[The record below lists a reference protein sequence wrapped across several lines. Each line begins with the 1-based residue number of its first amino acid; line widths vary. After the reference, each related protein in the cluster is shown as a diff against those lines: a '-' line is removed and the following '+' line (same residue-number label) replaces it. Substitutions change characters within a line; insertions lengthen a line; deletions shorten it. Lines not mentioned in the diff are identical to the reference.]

1 MQFSRSSV
9 FLEVIEGLSKSPHI
23 HQGNEIEMARKIL
36 YSGSQFLKIQRVN
49 AWLMNKEGTAL
60 NSLLAYDKL
69 RDEYYTEG
77 SLERDVFPVWFRYMQ
92 RNDIIISTDARNEP
106 FNKELVEPYLVPLD
120 IYSMMEVPIIS
131 SGQIK
136 GLICFEH
143 TGEIRQWSNDEQHFA
158 IALTQLLTLSLE
170 TKEKNS
176 YREQLEI
183 LVNEKTNL
191 VSEINYR
198 IQNNL
203 SIFTALIRTEMKKAK
218 DEYHTSLFENIL
230 NKTYSLEMLQT
241 AVNKSTESNQV
252 NMGQYIETMLSDM
265 QHGKG
270 ASKKMI
276 IHTDLQEMYLST
288 TQAIPYALL
297 VSELLSVG
305 MRTSEATKQNPM
317 NILLSSPNENNRMFS
332 IQYHGKSDASYR
344 DDDLELIRN
353 LADQIDGSFSIR
365 ENGKQKELIL
375 EF

>member
-23 HQGNEIEMARKIL
+23 YLGNEIEMAKKIL

-49 AWLMNKEGTAL
+49 AWMMNKEGTAL
-60 NSLLAYDKL
+60 DSLLAYDKL
-69 RDEYYTEG
+69 RDEFYKEG
-77 SLERDVFPVWFRYMQ
+77 ALERDVFPIWFRYMQ

-106 FNKELVEPYLVPLD
+106 FNKELVEPYLNPLD

-176 YREQLEI
+176 YREQLEV
-183 LVNEKTNL
+183 LVNEKTKL
-191 VSEINYR
+191 VSDINYR

-203 SIFTALIRTEMKKAK
+203 SILTALIRSEMKKAK

-230 NKTYSLEMLQT
+230 NKTYSLEMLHS
-241 AVNKSTESNQV
+241 AVSKSTESNMV
-252 NMGQYIETMLSDM
+252 NIGKYIEYMLSGM
-265 QHGKG
+265 QLGKN
-270 ASKKMI
+270 SSQKLVI
-276 IHTDLQEMYLST
+276 QRDLQEIFLST
-288 TQAIPYALL
+288 IHAIPYALL
-297 VSELLSVG
+297 INELLSVG
-305 MRTSEATKQNPM
+305 IRSSVATKQHPM
-317 NILLSSPNENNRMFS
+317 NISLSTNSEKSRTFS
-332 IQYHGKSDASYR
+332 MQFLEKSTVTNSDE
-344 DDDLELIRN
+344 DLELIRN
-353 LADQIDGSFSIR
+353 LTDQIDGSFSIH
-365 ENGKQKELIL
+365 EKGQEKELIL

>member
-23 HQGNEIEMARKIL
+23 HQGNELEMAQKIL

-49 AWLMNKEGTAL
+49 AWMMNKEGTSL
-60 NSLLAYDKL
+60 ESLLAYDKL
-69 RDEYYTEG
+69 RDEFYQEG
-77 SLERDVFPVWFRYMQ
+77 ALELKVYPIWFRYMQ

-106 FNKELVEPYLVPLD
+106 FNRELVEPYLIPLD

-143 TGEIRQWSNDEQHFA
+143 TGDIRQWSNDEQHFA

-176 YREQLEI
+176 YRDQLEV
-183 LVNEKTNL
+183 LVNEKTKL
-191 VSEINYR
+191 VSDINYR

-203 SIFTALIRTEMKKAK
+203 SILTALIRSEMKRAK

-241 AVNKSTESNQV
+241 AVSKSTESNRV
-252 NMGQYIETMLSDM
+252 NIGQYIENMLSGM
-265 QHGKG
+265 QHGKNT
-270 ASKKMI
+270 SHKLVIQK
-276 IHTDLQEMYLST
+276 DLQEIFLST
-288 TQAIPYALL
+288 THAIPYALL
-297 VSELLSVG
+297 INELLSVG
-305 MRTSEATKQNPM
+305 MRSSEATMQHQM
-317 NILLSSPNENNRMFS
+317 NISLSSNSEKLGTFS
-332 IQYHGKSDASYR
+332 MQFQGKSSATY
-344 DDDLELIRN
+344 LEEELEVIRN
-353 LADQIDGSFSIR
+353 LTEQIDGAFSIH
-365 ENGKQKELIL
+365 ENGREKILTL

>member
-23 HQGNEIEMARKIL
+23 HQGNELEMAQKIL

-49 AWLMNKEGTAL
+49 AWMMNKEGTAL
-60 NSLLAYDKL
+60 DSLLAYDKL
-69 RDEYYTEG
+69 RDEFYKEG
-77 SLERDVFPVWFRYMQ
+77 PLEREVFPIWFRYMQ

-106 FNKELVEPYLVPLD
+106 FNSELVEPYLIPLD
-120 IYSMMEVPIIS
+120 IHSMMEVPIIS

-176 YREQLEI
+176 YRDQLEV
-183 LVNEKTNL
+183 LVNEKTKL
-191 VSEINYR
+191 VSDINYR

-203 SIFTALIRTEMKKAK
+203 SILTAFIRSEIKKAK
-218 DEYHTSLFENIL
+218 DEYHISLFENIL

-241 AVNKSTESNQV
+241 AVSKSTESNRV
-252 NMGQYIETMLSDM
+252 NIGQYIENMLSDM
-265 QHGKG
+265 QHGKN
-270 ASKKMI
+270 SSQKIVIQK
-276 IHTDLQEMYLST
+276 DLQEIYLST
-288 TQAIPYALL
+288 THAIPYALL
-297 VSELLSVG
+297 INELLSVG
-305 MRTSEATKQNPM
+305 MRNSVATNQHPM
-317 NILLSSPNENNRMFS
+317 NISLSSTSEKSRTFS
-332 IQYHGKSDASYR
+332 MQFQVKSNAAYSEE
-344 DDDLELIRN
+344 DLEVIRN
-353 LADQIDGSFSIR
+353 LTDQIDGTFSIHDHGR
-365 ENGKQKELIL
+365 EKKLIL